1 MHIDGG
7 GQERGGTAMRG
18 FVGAV
23 AAAGTALV
31 TLFVAPTAAHAATC
45 YASSCTY
52 EDPQTT
58 GCAADAITAKSVV
71 ALGRTIELRY
81 SRTCRAA
88 WARVRNG
95 AEGDY
100 AYIYN
105 NIGYEAADR
114 VAAGSTS
121 VYTVMV
127 NDAGYSARACLDGA
141 NYCTAWY

>member
-1 MHIDGG
+1 VRCRRHHGE
-7 GQERGGTAMRG
+7 ERGRPGPDDR
-18 FVGAV
+18 
-23 AAAGTALV
+23 AALQPD
-31 TLFVAPTAAHAATC
+31 LPC
-45 YASSCTY
+45 
-52 EDPQTT
+52 
-58 GCAADAITAKSVV
+58 
-71 ALGRTIELRY
+71 
-81 SRTCRAA
+81 A

-114 VAAGSTS
+114 VAAGTTS

-127 NDAGYSARACLDGA
+127 NDAGYLARACLDGA